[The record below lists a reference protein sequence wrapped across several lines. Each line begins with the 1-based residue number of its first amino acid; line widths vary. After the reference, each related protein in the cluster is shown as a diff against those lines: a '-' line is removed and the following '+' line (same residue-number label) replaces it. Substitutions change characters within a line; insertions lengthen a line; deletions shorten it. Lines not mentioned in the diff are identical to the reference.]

1 MQFTEY
7 SPMDIDMPDDDD
19 QPICICED
27 FYNAVHPT
35 YCRMCNMWTDD
46 KELLMAEPI
55 EQAMEEA
62 A

>member
-1 MQFTEY
+1 
-7 SPMDIDMPDDDD
+7 MDIDMPDDDD

-46 KELLMAEPI
+46 KDLLMAEPI